1 MNPVAQILFKYKTVY
16 CQVPLNDMFGFTA
29 GLRGCTEGKGEF
41 SMDFSHYD
49 LARDDVIEELA
60 AKYQQKLASE
70 SSKKK

>member
-1 MNPVAQILFKYKTVY
+1 
-16 CQVPLNDMFGFTA
+16 MFGFTA